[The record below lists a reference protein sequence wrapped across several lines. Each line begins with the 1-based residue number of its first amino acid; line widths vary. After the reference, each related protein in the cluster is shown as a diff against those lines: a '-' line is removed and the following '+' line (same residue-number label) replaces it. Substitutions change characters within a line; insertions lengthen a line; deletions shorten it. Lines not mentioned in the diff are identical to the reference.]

1 MKLPGSFFSS
11 VLALGLVGA
20 MSGCDREAQE
30 LASKVSPRL
39 LDWVPNTRFSNYF
52 EGNSSKDIQ
61 FFEFAGS
68 SFMHDDKIG
77 VRVTEPAQ
85 IDEILRTLR
94 EAKRRRFQDQDEI
107 EDSALKLFIRL
118 KMSDGTTKDLAGLD
132 LRYAR
137 NKYGPD
143 VHSMLWR
150 YSAFAPH
157 LHGFEKHASVPER
170 SLYRDRVMLKKL
182 DEIDWRGVRQVVCSG
197 VAFGKTVTID
207 AELNRRSASTATEV
221 VFALASSGSEQ
232 DVYPVQ
238 NPDSTIEIIGV
249 DGAKVTV
256 PFKFAT
262 VKQDFGYE
270 LSLAIESVRRAVD
283 SGQLEPPKTSGIPK

>member
-1 MKLPGSFFSS
+1 MKLLGRFLSS
-11 VLALGLVGA
+11 VLALGLVAA
-20 MSGCDREAQE
+20 MSGCDQGAGEI
-30 LASKVSPRL
+30 ASKASPRL
-39 LDWVPNTRFSNYF
+39 LDWVPNDEFSKPL
-52 EGNSSKDIQ
+52 EGISSEDILS
-61 FFEFAGS
+61 FEFRGS
-68 SFMHDDKIG
+68 SFMHGNDIG
-77 VRVTEPAQ
+77 IRVTDDAEV
-85 IDEILRTLR
+85 DEILRTFR
-94 EAKRRRFQDQDEI
+94 EAKRRRFQDQDEV
-107 EDSALKLFIRL
+107 EDSALKFSMRL
-118 KMSDGTTKDLAGLD
+118 KMYDGTTRGLGSMD
-132 LRYAR
+132 LRYSR

-157 LHGFEKHASVPER
+157 LHGIDEHASVPER

-182 DEIDWRGVRQVVCSG
+182 NEIDWRGVRQVVCSG

-207 AELNRRSASTATEV
+207 AELNRRSASTATKV

-262 VKQDFGYE
+262 VKRDFGYE
-270 LSLAIESVRRAVD
+270 LGRAIESVHRAVD
-283 SGQLEPPKTSGIPK
+283 SGQLEPPKDSGIPK